1 MRRRVRDE
9 EAVSPVIAT
18 VLLLA
23 ITVLLTSMVFIMF
36 QGALSVTEKTPPQ
49 ASTSVKGLENG
60 FHVVRLSS
68 LDQAL
73 DPASVRFTLYN
84 ASSGLEDQGYLTDN
98 DVYGVVGA
106 PVSFHDRDAGYSV
119 TQGDYLGFPL
129 KTSAQARAAGGF
141 SCSTN
146 KAACCCL
153 MSSFRDCL
161 LIIHRCRTSP
171 PVRTW
176 PACVACALRNRRRC
190 APSRCF
196 SRPLGVQ

>member
-1 MRRRVRDE
+1 MRRRVVDD

-36 QGALSVTEKTPPQ
+36 QGALSTTEKSPPQ

-73 DPASVRFTLYN
+73 DPAAVRYTLYN
-84 ASSGLEDQGYLTDN
+84 ASSGTQEQGYLVDN

-119 TQGDYLGFPL
+119 TQGDYLVIS
-129 KTSAQARAAGGF
+129 SAELGAEEGGWRLQLVDER
-141 SCSTN
+141 SGIV
-146 KAACCCL
+146 L
-153 MSSFRDCL
+153 VDVQL
-161 LIIHRCRTSP
+161 
-171 PVRTW
+171 
-176 PACVACALRNRRRC
+176 PAIVT
-190 APSRCF
+190 
-196 SRPLGVQ
+196 

>member
-1 MRRRVRDE
+1 MRRRVSDE

-98 DVYGVVGA
+98 NVYGVVGA
-106 PVSFHDRDAGYSV
+106 PVSCHDRDAGYSL
-119 TQGDYLGFPL
+119 TQGDYLVISSEELGA
-129 KTSAQARAAGGF
+129 SEGGWR
-141 SCSTN
+141 
-146 KAACCCL
+146 L
-153 MSSFRDCL
+153 QLLDEQSSVL
-161 LIIHRCRTSP
+161 LFD
-171 PVRTW
+171 VRL
-176 PACVACALRNRRRC
+176 PAIV
-190 APSRCF
+190 S
-196 SRPLGVQ
+196 